1 MFIYQC
7 FEWLYNAAFRLKYLI
22 KKCSKKTGF
31 LFHCHWVILGVI
43 IVVGWCMMTSLG
55 VKQEHPNTPN
65 MYHLKYQINLINASL
80 LSLNLGITF
89 RIVLPFVEYIQLLCW
104 LLSRPEY
111 SIVYYV
117 EYENELCISISPFS
131 LLSLSFYLSPHPH
144 PQGDTDSPSTWK
156 KRNWTFF

>member
-1 MFIYQC
+1 MQPFAWNIWLKSVLKKRDFSFIVT
-7 FEWLYNAAFRLKYLI
+7 EWF
-22 KKCSKKTGF
+22 
-31 LFHCHWVILGVI
+31 LGVI

-55 VKQEHPNTPN
+55 VKKEHPNTPN

-104 LLSRPEY
+104 LLSRPQY